1 MFENYLNFRRKSEHK
16 TSVWW
21 SSFWASTT
29 LSRSCPRKR
38 ATNPAREGWHE
49 KFPANPPW
57 RKLRMRSRRSAGG
70 TRSRCWPTSR
80 CGSTLSPTNQARARN
95 PTSSPSERS
104 ASCSINQ
111 RIPQHN
117 EGLSPLNWCNRLLI
131 LDKSVWRENSD
142 RILKMRTSSDIRY
155 VIISR
160 AMISLSSPFTDESW
174 VSYWRWMTVDQ
185 RRCGLVSSSV
195 SVLSVLLFLTW
206 VYCIKFCDVL

>member
-49 KFPANPPW
+49 KFPVNPPW

-117 EGLSPLNWCNRLLI
+117 EGLSPPNWCNTANPRQISLKRKLRP
-131 LDKSVWRENSD
+131 DFENANV
-142 RILKMRTSSDIRY
+142 IRH
-155 VIISR
+155 SLR
-160 AMISLSSPFTDESW
+160 HHFSCLISLSSPFTDESW

-185 RRCGLVSSSV
+185 RRCGLVGSSV
-195 SVLSVLLFLTW
+195 SVLSVLLFLTR
-206 VYCIKFCDVL
+206 VYCIKFCVVL

>member
-1 MFENYLNFRRKSEHK
+1 MTNKCSKLRISSFKKKRQNMQYFQMFENYLNFRRKSEHK

-29 LSRSCPRKR
+29 LSKSCPRKR

-70 TRSRCWPTSR
+70 TRSRCWPISR

-104 ASCSINQ
+104 AVQSN
-111 RIPQHN
+111 N
-117 EGLSPLNWCNRLLI
+117 VYLNITKVFLHQ
-131 LDKSVWRENSD
+131 
-142 RILKMRTSSDIRY
+142 
-155 VIISR
+155 
-160 AMISLSSPFTDESW
+160 TDA
-174 VSYWRWMTVDQ
+174 TD
-185 RRCGLVSSSV
+185 C
-195 SVLSVLLFLTW
+195 
-206 VYCIKFCDVL
+206 